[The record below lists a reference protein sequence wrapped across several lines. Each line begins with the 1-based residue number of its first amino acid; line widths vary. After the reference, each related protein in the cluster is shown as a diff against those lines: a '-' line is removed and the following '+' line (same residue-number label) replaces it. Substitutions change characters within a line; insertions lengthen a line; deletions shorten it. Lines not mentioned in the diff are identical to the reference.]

1 MVEEHRTA
9 VYEERTMSEQQPP
22 YPPQAY
28 PPQYGPSRPM
38 PQSTLQMAHVTSDAV
53 ISGLGRSPM
62 LLGVVVLNC
71 IGIAAAVY
79 FLNLLISGQQ
89 AHLKSLLEVQNRQQT
104 EIVTLHKAEFD
115 ALLEM
120 AQRYSIPIPTSP
132 IAPGQPG
139 LNPLPPVAPPVRGR

>member
-1 MVEEHRTA
+1 MVEEQTRMT
-9 VYEERTMSEQQPP
+9 VIEERLMSESQPP
-22 YPPQAY
+22 YPPQQY
-28 PPQYGPSRPM
+28 PPQRQL
-38 PQSTLQMAHVTSDAV
+38 PQSTVQLAAQTSEAI
-53 ISGLGRSPM
+53 ISGISRTPLM
-62 LLGVVVLNC
+62 LGVVVLNI

-89 AHLKSLLEVQNRQQT
+89 AHLKALLEVQNRQQT

-132 IAPGQPG
+132 SSPIAPNSQTLTQP
-139 LNPLPPVAPPVRGR
+139 PAPPPRSR